1 MLGLCWP
8 MLSGAARLGRLEAVL
23 GPSWAQ
29 VGPTLAYVGS
39 MLALCWPMLALS
51 WPMLAL
57 SWPYVG
63 PTLAYV
69 GPMLAHLGAYVEA
82 MLAICETISVER
94 LPRCKFFIIFPSRTP
109 PPQNQKPRKNNVFF
123 LLSPTKK
130 FGSAEATKHSEKQCF
145 CDPTH
150 THTKHR
156 KLQVVWSTRGEPGVG
171 RQRGR
176 QRL

>member
-8 MLSGAARLGRLEAVL
+8 MLSGQQGWAVLRLFWAHLEEL

-29 VGPTLAYVGS
+29 VGPMLAYVGS

-63 PTLAYV
+63 PMLALRWPMLAPCWPIL
-69 GPMLAHLGAYVEA
+69 GPMLRLCWRYV
-82 MLAICETISVER
+82 R
-94 LPRCKFFIIFPSRTP
+94 PSLLKDF
-109 PPQNQKPRKNNVFF
+109 QDANCSSFF
-123 LLSPTKK
+123 LPGPLRRRTKNHVK
-130 FGSAEATKHSEKQCF
+130 TTVFYFRQKKIGSAEATKHSEKQCF

-156 KLQVVWSTRGEPGVG
+156 KLH
-171 RQRGR
+171 
-176 QRL
+176 

>member
-1 MLGLCWP
+1 MLALCWP
-8 MLSGAARLGRLEAVL
+8 MLSGQQGWAVLRLFWAHLEEL

-29 VGPTLAYVGS
+29 VGPMLAYVGS

-57 SWPYVG
+57 CWPYVG

-94 LPRCKFFIIFPSRTP
+94 LPRCKLFIIFPSRTP
-109 PPQNQKPRKNNVFF
+109 PPQNQKPRKNNGF
-123 LLSPTKK
+123 LLSPKK
-130 FGSAEATKHSEKQCF
+130 KSDRPRLRNTVKNNVFVTSH
-145 CDPTH
+145 TH
-150 THTKHR
+150 THET
-156 KLQVVWSTRGEPGVG
+156 P
-171 RQRGR
+171 
-176 QRL
+176 